1 MKDKFTFRER
11 QRLAKGRWWVPL
23 LKLTS
28 VDIAAS
34 QPESFLYSPFKPTE
48 SWLARKWESDQ
59 SQCVIL
65 LSLSVCERET
75 RERTGV
81 VLVIWK
87 SEVGPGQP
95 RGRCVLNFYLRC
107 VCPKCLFTNIPKQTS
122 FLVFFIFWEKNIKV
136 FKNTYVIK
144 FEFSINRNSNNKR

>member
-11 QRLAKGRWWVPL
+11 RRLAKGRWWVPL

-48 SWLARKWESDQ
+48 SWLAHKWESDQ

-65 LSLSVCERET
+65 LSLSVWERE
-75 RERTGV
+75 REREREKG
-81 VLVIWK
+81 K
-87 SEVGPGQP
+87 N
-95 RGRCVLNFYLRC
+95 RGSFGNLIIGGGAGTATWTMCFRLLLK
-107 VCPKCLFTNIPKQTS
+107 CPKCLFTNIPKQTT
-122 FLVFFIFWEKNIKV
+122 FLVFFFFFLGKKYQIF
-136 FKNTYVIK
+136 
-144 FEFSINRNSNNKR
+144 